1 MGCNCGGKK
10 SITDYQVTL
19 RHDGSTQTV
28 TAEQGGLVAVR
39 QILAKSPSGGT
50 YRAVARPK

>member
-1 MGCNCGGKK
+1 MGCNCGGSK
-10 SITDYQVTL
+10 TVNDYQVTL

-39 QILAKSPSGGT
+39 QLLAKSPQGGT
-50 YRAVARPK
+50 YKAVARAK